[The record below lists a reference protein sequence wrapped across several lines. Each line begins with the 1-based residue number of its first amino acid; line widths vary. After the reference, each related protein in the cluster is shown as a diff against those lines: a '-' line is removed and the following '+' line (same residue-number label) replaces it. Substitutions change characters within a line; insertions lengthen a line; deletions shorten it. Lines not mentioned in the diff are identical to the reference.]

1 MCEANVYLTSGAADE
16 EPELYLSAVDEILP
30 DGENVWK
37 LKSIF
42 GEQKV
47 LAGAILSMNLVDHRI
62 LFRKLSVGAG

>member
-1 MCEANVYLTSGAADE
+1 MCEANVYVTSGTPDE
-16 EPELYLSAVDEILP
+16 EPELFLAAVDEILP

-47 LAGAILSMNLVDHRI
+47 LNGRIQSMNLVDHRI
-62 LFRKLSVGAG
+62 LFRQDGL